1 MEREVCMQGFKL
13 FDSHFHIIDPRF
25 PVVKNNGFLPQ
36 PFTCKDYSR
45 RLGDYQLAG
54 GTIVSGSF
62 QAFDQRY

>member
-13 FDSHFHIIDPRF
+13 FDSHFHITDSRF

-36 PFTCKDYSR
+36 SFTCKDYSD